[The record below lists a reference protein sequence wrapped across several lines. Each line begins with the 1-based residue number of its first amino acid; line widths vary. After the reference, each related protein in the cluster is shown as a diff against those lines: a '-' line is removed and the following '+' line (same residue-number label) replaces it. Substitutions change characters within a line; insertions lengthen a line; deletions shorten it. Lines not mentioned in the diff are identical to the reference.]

1 MMNKRSLRHNVSGLL
16 FLGLVI
22 FAPVYAEAFPI
33 GGHPDKCKGGVPDG
47 AFSCANSGGT
57 VACTNDG
64 DYMCCKKNAQG
75 GQDCE
80 QIETM
85 TSNPKGNLGQLPGG
99 QLQVAPVNPQPSG
112 PRVPKAG
119 MTNPI
124 MRRGV
129 EGEAPDAGTAKP
141 ESPAAETK

>member
-1 MMNKRSLRHNVSGLL
+1 MRAYIIQSGAAALL
-16 FLGLVI
+16 FLGVLVI
-22 FAPVYAEAFPI
+22 LPIQAEALPI

-64 DYMCCKKNAQG
+64 DYMCCKKNTDG

-80 QIETM
+80 QIASFKT
-85 TSNPKGNLGQLPGG
+85 PKGSVGQIPGG
-99 QLQVAPVNPQPSG
+99 QLQVAPTNP
-112 PRVPKAG
+112 VPKTSPFQKG
-119 MTNPI
+119 GTNEPI

-129 EGEAPDAGTAKP
+129 EGEGSGSSPTGQEEKATAPK
-141 ESPAAETK
+141 